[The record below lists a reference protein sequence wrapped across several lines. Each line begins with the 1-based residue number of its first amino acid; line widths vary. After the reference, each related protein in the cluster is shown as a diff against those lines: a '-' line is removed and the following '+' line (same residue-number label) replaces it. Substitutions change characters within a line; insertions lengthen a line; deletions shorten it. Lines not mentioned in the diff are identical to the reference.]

1 MGTIATGRAARCR
14 VAAFRGA
21 ADLGEPWLTR
31 FRPAELEARL
41 RALGFP
47 QITHLTPEAANDRYF
62 KGRTDNLEAWSGEQM
77 MRAVV

>member
-1 MGTIATGRAARCR
+1 MQL
-14 VAAFRGA
+14 GA
-21 ADLGEPWLTR
+21 PPAVEWLHS
-31 FRPAELEARL
+31 AARL

-77 MRAVV
+77 MWAVV